1 MAKNYEIIYT
11 IKKRIIRE
19 AENEFDAMNIAEK
32 LRPAGADKKPEINQI
47 KSRDQYHAIKRDM
60 ANQIEFTEIPNLS
73 L

>member
-32 LRPAGADKKPEINQI
+32 LRPVGADKKPQINQI
-47 KSRDQYHAIKRDM
+47 KSRDQYWAIKHDI
-60 ANQIEFTEIPNLS
+60 ANQNELVDIPNLS
-73 L
+73 V